1 MELTEHAYIFYYG
14 IPIVLLL
21 ILSTITLKNNGRARE
36 NQLLA
41 GSFIVY
47 TILFGVEWYRHLAPL
62 TVSPFMTNW
71 VIGIGTMLSL
81 SMLMHVCVKLCEK
94 HTKRRI
100 GVPIW
105 LLYSGIGVQVL
116 ILFTPIAPTLAD
128 FSRSGIWIERDA
140 PIYFAWIVSFVIL
153 SLSINFA
160 ICLYAYVK
168 TKGKKA
174 SRHLFMF
181 LMTMLPFII
190 VLYIVC
196 VLFVPATYM
205 PSISTI
211 YMVVFLAMFLMIGM
225 QRYNLFPQ
233 YARRYATMFERSPI
247 CKFMLN
253 ERFEIQEANEQTVKY
268 LGAAFAKTNFV
279 ELMERSGNMAHVQRL
294 LDIVDE
300 KDEVANEIVALNN
313 IHTGNIMY
321 LVVNAIKIQDDGE
334 VFYYVMFRD
343 KTIERQQQER
353 IRELAFYDGLT
364 KLPNRTA
371 FMAQAEEA
379 FMHRDGSGIVL
390 FDLNFFKRI
399 NDEHGH
405 AAGDA
410 VLRATADVLKEFV
423 TAPNIPARLGGD
435 EFVIYIDEST
445 LDMQV
450 SDYVEELR
458 YALETK
464 KLHFEGHALRISPS
478 IGYCSKTEAA
488 TFDEAL
494 QEADKRMYDDKARI
508 KQQSIV
514 KGSMR

>member
-21 ILSTITLKNNGRARE
+21 ILLTITLKNNGRARE

-181 LMTMLPFII
+181 LMTMLLFII

-211 YMVVFLAMFLMIGM
+211 YMVVFLAIFLIK
-225 QRYNLFPQ
+225 R
-233 YARRYATMFERSPI
+233 
-247 CKFMLN
+247 
-253 ERFEIQEANEQTVKY
+253 
-268 LGAAFAKTNFV
+268 
-279 ELMERSGNMAHVQRL
+279 
-294 LDIVDE
+294 VD
-300 KDEVANEIVALNN
+300 
-313 IHTGNIMY
+313 
-321 LVVNAIKIQDDGE
+321 
-334 VFYYVMFRD
+334 
-343 KTIERQQQER
+343 
-353 IRELAFYDGLT
+353 
-364 KLPNRTA
+364 
-371 FMAQAEEA
+371 
-379 FMHRDGSGIVL
+379 
-390 FDLNFFKRI
+390 
-399 NDEHGH
+399 
-405 AAGDA
+405 
-410 VLRATADVLKEFV
+410 
-423 TAPNIPARLGGD
+423 
-435 EFVIYIDEST
+435 
-445 LDMQV
+445 
-450 SDYVEELR
+450 
-458 YALETK
+458 
-464 KLHFEGHALRISPS
+464 
-478 IGYCSKTEAA
+478 
-488 TFDEAL
+488 
-494 QEADKRMYDDKARI
+494 
-508 KQQSIV
+508 
-514 KGSMR
+514 